1 MSKVICYPRCCKP
14 SAYDDGTLYFEVFS
28 TPEENLANVGY
39 DRYNI
44 DWLIETVN
52 GDQQL
57 KYITFWHEGKEYPN
71 HYFSQWYQGEPFSVN
86 GRSY

>member
-1 MSKVICYPRCCKP
+1 MTSVV
-14 SAYDDGTLYFEVFS
+14 DLG
-28 TPEENLANVGY
+28 NLGIIASHKTRYY

-52 GDQQL
+52 GDKQL
-57 KYITFWHEGKEYPN
+57 KYITFWHEGEEYPN

>member
-1 MSKVICYPRCCKP
+1 MTSIV
-14 SAYDDGTLYFEVFS
+14 DLG
-28 TPEENLANVGY
+28 NLGIIASHKTRYY

-52 GDQQL
+52 GDKQL